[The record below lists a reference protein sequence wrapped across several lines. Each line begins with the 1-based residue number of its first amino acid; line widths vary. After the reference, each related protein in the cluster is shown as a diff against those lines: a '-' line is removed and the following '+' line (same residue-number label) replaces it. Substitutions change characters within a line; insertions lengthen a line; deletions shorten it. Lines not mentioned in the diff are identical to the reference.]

1 MNFFHQVRRN
11 PSIFYTET
19 LSKPKWTQSSIKLQI
34 ASHIPSCKHQHEFT
48 HIYLLS
54 IEIFANHAAAARF
67 WPRHYIHYI
76 QYYTIFMA
84 LFDSF
89 LWNCIKLAP
98 LRAAWN
104 VSPDAIISERMI
116 LFAHSSAKPPNQCDY
131 SFWYFAWAH
140 RSFLCSVH
148 VHIHK
153 DLLDS
158 FLVSSSRE
166 VWVHCFFA
174 IER

>member
-1 MNFFHQVRRN
+1 
-11 PSIFYTET
+11 
-19 LSKPKWTQSSIKLQI
+19 
-34 ASHIPSCKHQHEFT
+34 
-48 HIYLLS
+48 
-54 IEIFANHAAAARF
+54 
-67 WPRHYIHYI
+67 
-76 QYYTIFMA
+76 MA
-84 LFDSF
+84 LFDCF

-104 VSPDAIISERMI
+104 VSPDAIISVRMI

-174 IER
+174 IERQKTSQLLRLESCLVFCWCRWLRKRVREHFLDRSLLAACAARHLMALNSDSNFDIDAGRMQHQVETSARRTWG